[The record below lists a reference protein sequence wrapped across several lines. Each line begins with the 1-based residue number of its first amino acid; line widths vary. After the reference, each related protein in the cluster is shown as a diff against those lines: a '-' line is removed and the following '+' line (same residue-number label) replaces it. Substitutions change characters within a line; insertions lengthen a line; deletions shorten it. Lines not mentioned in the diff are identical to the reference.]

1 VAAAERA
8 VIIGNPQL
16 FPSTR
21 SGVFYIVSGMK
32 LVLPIAI
39 LLYLLYSG
47 VLTPDANGYVP
58 YQEELVGQSLNPSV
72 SILPSRYELVPKGLN
87 ND

>member
-1 VAAAERA
+1 VAAAERTLI
-8 VIIGNPQL
+8 VGNPQL

-21 SGVFYIVSGMK
+21 SGGFYIVSGMK

-39 LLYLLYSG
+39 LLYLIYSG
-47 VLTPDANGYVP
+47 FLTPDANGYVP

-72 SILPSRYELVPKGLN
+72 GILPSRYELVPKGFSG
-87 ND
+87 D

>member
-1 VAAAERA
+1 
-8 VIIGNPQL
+8 
-16 FPSTR
+16 
-21 SGVFYIVSGMK
+21 MK

-47 VLTPDANGYVP
+47 VLAPDADGFVP

-72 SILPSRYELVPKGLN
+72 SILPSRYSLIPKGIG